1 MNSGFPN
8 LSGGQEDLEES
19 FWSSFSNVMMVILKI
34 FLLVILI
41 MALNNRNLLDDLKNN
56 VQAKEEAQE
65 EAKLAL
71 NLAQSSLK
79 ANASLEEQLAYYQQ
93 RSSSLDLELLRSR
106 AEAEGARN
114 LSNNQKAELTRLQ
127 ALNKEQADTLVN
139 RNKIVGELQ
148 GKLTGLV
155 TEKERTQTELA
166 TARDNTTRMETEL
179 SSLRTKY
186 NESDIKLLSL
196 QGEFSELDK
205 KYQKLLKP
213 ARSASNKQ
221 VVEVLYQKTGCSLRK
236 AGEGSYRNLDRAS
249 LENELGALKTQF
261 GNDLYV
267 RIVIPDNSG
276 LSYSEAWSFT
286 NQILSRYDY
295 YYNLSPSSAPATPAG
310 SPSP

>member
-34 FLLVILI
+34 FLLVIVI

-71 NLAQSSLK
+71 HLAQSSLK
-79 ANASLEEQLAYYQQ
+79 ANASLEEQLAYFQQ
-93 RSSSLDLELLRSR
+93 RSSYLDLELLRSR

-114 LSNNQKAELTRLQ
+114 LSNSQKAELTRLQ
-127 ALNKEQADTLVN
+127 TLNKEQADTLVN

-148 GKLTGLV
+148 GKLTGLA
-155 TEKERTQTELA
+155 TEKERTQSELA
-166 TARDNTTRMETEL
+166 AARDNATRMETEL

-196 QGEFSELDK
+196 QGEFTELDK

-221 VVEVLYQKTGCSLRK
+221 VVEVLYQKTGYSLRK

-249 LENELGALKTQF
+249 LENELAALKTQF

-295 YYNLSPSSAPATPAG
+295 YYNPSPSSAPATPAG

>member
-1 MNSGFPN
+1 
-8 LSGGQEDLEES
+8 
-19 FWSSFSNVMMVILKI
+19 
-34 FLLVILI
+34 
-41 MALNNRNLLDDLKNN
+41 MATN
-56 VQAKEEAQE
+56 
-65 EAKLAL
+65 
-71 NLAQSSLK
+71 
-79 ANASLEEQLAYYQQ
+79 
-93 RSSSLDLELLRSR
+93 
-106 AEAEGARN
+106 
-114 LSNNQKAELTRLQ
+114 
-127 ALNKEQADTLVN
+127 N

-155 TEKERTQTELA
+155 TEKERTQSELA
-166 TARDNTTRMETEL
+166 AVRDNTTRMETEL
-179 SSLRTKY
+179 SSLRAKY
-186 NESDIKLLSL
+186 NESDTKLLSL
-196 QGEFSELDK
+196 QGEFTELDK

-221 VVEVLYQKTGCSLRK
+221 VVEVLYQKTGYSLRK
-236 AGEGSYRNLDRAS
+236 AGEGSYRTLDRAS

-295 YYNLSPSSAPATPAG
+295 YYNPSPSSAPATPAG